1 MRNWTIQPRRTILDG
16 HIVLSRS
23 LAGEGIYPA
32 VDVCASI
39 SRLMSSVVDD
49 EQLADANLLR
59 RYIARYDENRDLINV
74 GAYSAGVDP
83 VTDAAIEKRP
93 LINEFLSQSTEQRVS
108 FQQSADALR
117 QLLNGDQ
124 RDIHSEGVSSR
135 VSESSPERSSGSDVT
150 GATRQDMAPQPANT
164 PVISHAGATI

>member
-1 MRNWTIQPRRTILDG
+1 MCIRDRILDG

-150 GATRQDMAPQPANT
+150 GATRQDIAPQPANT
-164 PVISHAGATI
+164 PVISPAGATI